1 MEDPVARLVNIMSR
15 LRGPD
20 GCPWDRE
27 QTLDSLKTY
36 LLEECHEV
44 RQALE
49 EDDPIS
55 LKEELGDLLF
65 QIVFQSRVSE
75 EKGWFT
81 LDQVATTVGDKLV
94 RRHPHVFGKKQLS
107 TSQEVV
113 RQWEEL
119 KDEERSR
126 RGKLSRLEGIPAGL
140 PALQRALRLS
150 QKTARVGFDWDR
162 TEQVFEKVREEIG
175 EWETSTHDGDQEAM
189 ARELGDL
196 LFGLVNVARRLGIE
210 PESALQAT
218 NDRFRRRFSRIE
230 RELVKEGKKPEEV
243 LQGRLEEL
251 WKQAKR
257 AEGAD

>member
-44 RQALE
+44 RQAME

-126 RGKLSRLEGIPAGL
+126 RGHAF
-140 PALQRALRLS
+140 ARAS
-150 QKTARVGFDWDR
+150 
-162 TEQVFEKVREEIG
+162 
-175 EWETSTHDGDQEAM
+175 
-189 ARELGDL
+189 
-196 LFGLVNVARRLGIE
+196 
-210 PESALQAT
+210 
-218 NDRFRRRFSRIE
+218 
-230 RELVKEGKKPEEV
+230 
-243 LQGRLEEL
+243 
-251 WKQAKR
+251 
-257 AEGAD
+257 